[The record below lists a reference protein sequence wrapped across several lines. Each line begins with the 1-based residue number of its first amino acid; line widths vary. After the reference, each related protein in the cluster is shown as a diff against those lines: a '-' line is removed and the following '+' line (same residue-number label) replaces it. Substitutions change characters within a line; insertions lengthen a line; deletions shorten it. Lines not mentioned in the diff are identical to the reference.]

1 MMLFHGSYAAIEKPD
16 LSFSRDKVDFGK
28 GFYTTPFKEQAKWWA
43 ERFKKDTGHGVFS
56 IYNFDES
63 AFSQIKILE
72 FETYS
77 EAWLDFIA
85 VCRRGADK
93 TDFDLVI
100 GGVANDK
107 VFNTL
112 TLYFRTMISKD
123 EALKRLMYDKPN
135 SQYCFR
141 TQSVIDRYL
150 KFVKSEEI

>member
-1 MMLFHGSYAAIEKPD
+1 L
-16 LSFSRDKVDFGK
+16 
-28 GFYTTPFKEQAKWWA
+28 WA
-43 ERFKKDTGHGVFS
+43 ERFKKEGGHGFFS
-56 IYNFDES
+56 VYDFDVS

-77 EAWLDFIA
+77 EEWLDFIA
-85 VCRRGADK
+85 ACRRGEDK

-112 TLYFRTMISKD
+112 TLYFRTLIPKA
-123 EALKRLMYDKPN
+123 EALRRLRYEKPN

-141 TQSVIDRYL
+141 TQSVMNRYL
-150 KFVKSEEI
+150 KFIKNEEV

>member
-1 MMLFHGSYAAIEKPD
+1 MILFHGSYVAIEKPD
-16 LSFSRDKVDFGK
+16 LSFSRKKTDFGK
-28 GFYTTPFKEQAKWWA
+28 GFYTTPFKEQAKLWA
-43 ERFKKDTGHGVFS
+43 ERFEKSGHGFFS
-56 IYNFDES
+56 VYDFDPE
-63 AFSQIKILE
+63 ALTQQKVLE

-85 VCRRGADK
+85 VCRKGEDK

-112 TLYFRTMISKD
+112 TLYFRNLIPKA
-123 EALKRLMYDKPN
+123 EALRRLMYEKPN

-141 TQSVIDRYL
+141 NQSVMDNYL
-150 KFVKSEEI
+150 KFMKSEEV

>member
-1 MMLFHGSYAAIEKPD
+1 MILFHGSYTAIEIPD
-16 LSFSRDKVDFGK
+16 LSFSRVKVDFGK
-28 GFYTTPFKEQAKWWA
+28 GFYTTPFKEQAKLWA
-43 ERFKKDTGHGVFS
+43 DRFKKNNGRGFFS
-56 IYNFDES
+56 VYNFDES

-77 EAWLDFIA
+77 EEWLDFIA
-85 VCRRGADK
+85 ACRRGEDK

-112 TLYFRTMISKD
+112 TLYFRTLIPKS
-123 EALKRLMYDKPN
+123 EAINRLKFEKPN

-141 TQSVIDRYL
+141 TQGVMNQYL
-150 KFVKSEEI
+150 KFIKSEEV